1 MILSIETDWEDSRS
15 RARPST
21 EVLSRSIFDDMCYE
35 ERWYNCF
42 SRHIQPYQKLNELRI
57 FLRGWRDPHAYRSRY
72 RTIEDWMMW
81 RLDDERTLRDWRKN
95 LMVMWYDHVS
105 GIKKVSIIVKEDDGL
120 GPSKAVTDSIQAMMM
135 RHKSWEEERI
145 PKKRVALDELLGH
158 VRKQRG

>member
-1 MILSIETDWEDSRS
+1 
-15 RARPST
+15 
-21 EVLSRSIFDDMCYE
+21 
-35 ERWYNCF
+35 
-42 SRHIQPYQKLNELRI
+42 
-57 FLRGWRDPHAYRSRY
+57 
-72 RTIEDWMMW
+72 MW